1 MFCKSLGLDISDRS
15 IEVLEL
21 TKGWKN
27 IKVSS
32 YNRQALDSGIVED
45 GKILQLAKLA
55 QIISELL
62 TKANPRAIT
71 QKKINISLPETQIFT
86 HIFKFPLDLNEDGV
100 VEALN
105 YQIPE
110 IFPFD
115 IEDIHYDWRIT
126 HKGSSQQE
134 VLVAA
139 APKVL
144 IDSYLE
150 LFQQAKLEPQAL
162 LLESLSTAQA
172 ILPGDLNKQGALLLD
187 LGTKTSLISIFDE
200 LGLRYSYN
208 IPHAGQ
214 HITEDI
220 AKELKLSEDEAEK
233 IKIKNGLDHKQKSMD
248 THEIIE
254 KSLSTIIKEVKK
266 SIDYYEKHSQQKISK
281 IILSGGTAKMN
292 KLPEYLKGLLELPV
306 IIGQPLSKIKKSD
319 IIKPSSDEVLLAN
332 VTGLALWDLDKKY
345 QKNSLN
351 LLP

>member
-1 MFCKSLGLDISDRS
+1 MFCKSIGLDISDRS

-21 TKGWKN
+21 KKTLKN
-27 IKVSS
+27 IKVSA
-32 YNRQALDSGIVED
+32 YNRQELPSGIIED

-55 QIISELL
+55 QIINELL
-62 TKANPRAIT
+62 AKASPQPIT
-71 QKKINISLPETQIFT
+71 SKKIILSLPETHVFT
-86 HIFKFPLDLNEDGV
+86 HIFKFPLDLDEDGII
-100 VEALN
+100 EALN

-110 IFPFD
+110 ILPFE
-115 IEDIHYDWRIT
+115 IEDINYDWRIT

-134 VLVAA
+134 ILVAA
-139 APKVL
+139 SSKIL

-150 LFQQAKLEPQAL
+150 LFQQAQLEPRAL

-172 ILPGDLNKQGALLLD
+172 ILPGSLDKQGVLLLD
-187 LGTKTSLISIFDE
+187 LGTRTSLISIFDE

-208 IPHAGQ
+208 LPHAGQ

-220 AKELKLSEDEAEK
+220 AKALKISETEAEK
-233 IKIKNGLDHKQKSMD
+233 IKIKNGLDHQQKSMD

-266 SIDYYEKHSQQKISK
+266 SVDYYEKNSQQKISK

-292 KLPEYLKGLLELPV
+292 KLPEYLTGLLELPV
-306 IIGQPLSKIKKSD
+306 VIGQPLSKIKKSD
-319 IIKPSSDEVLLAN
+319 IIKPSSDEILLAN
-332 VTGLALWDLDKKY
+332 VAGLTCWGLDKKY